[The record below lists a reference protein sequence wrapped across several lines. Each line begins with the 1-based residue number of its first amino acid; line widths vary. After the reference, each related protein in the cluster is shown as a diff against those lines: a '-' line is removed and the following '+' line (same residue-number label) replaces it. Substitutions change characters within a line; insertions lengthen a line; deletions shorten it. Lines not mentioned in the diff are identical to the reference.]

1 MRSPVARLELYDAC
15 EPGAC
20 RMTSEERYTD
30 RDVPFDREECLSV
43 AIQAADAASTVLL
56 ARFRPSAGA
65 PLDVRYKGPGDP
77 VTDAD
82 MAADRAIAEVL
93 ESRGAPG
100 NILSEESTSDRGGGQ
115 LTWLIDPLCGT
126 VPFSTGLPHWGVSV
140 ALASGPELEIGV
152 VTLPTTGEVLSAARG
167 RGALLNGRELHT
179 QEPPGAL
186 RDIAVSFEVNSRRFS
201 EAQRALASAV
211 GRQYG
216 FGSGVYPLGQVLLGR
231 LHGAV
236 FNAGLNVHNAGA
248 VVIARE
254 LGIRVTDEAGND
266 AAWDRDGAPSS
277 LLVAWPRTH
286 ESLLGVLA

>member
-1 MRSPVARLELYDAC
+1 
-15 EPGAC
+15 
-20 RMTSEERYTD
+20 MTSEKRHTN

-43 AIQAADAASTVLL
+43 AMQAADAASTALL
-56 ARFRPSAGA
+56 ARFRPPAGA

-82 MAADRAIAEVL
+82 LAADRAIAEVL

-126 VPFSTGLPHWGVSV
+126 VPFSTGLSHWGVSV

-152 VTLPTTGEVLSAARG
+152 VTLPMTGEVLSAIRG
-167 RGALLNGRELHT
+167 QGAFLNGQELDT
-179 QEPPGAL
+179 QEPLGAL
-186 RDIAVSFEVNSRRFS
+186 QDIAVAFEVNSRDFS
-201 EAQRALASAV
+201 EAHRTLADAV
-211 GRQYG
+211 GRQCA
-216 FGSGVYPLGQVLLGR
+216 FSSGVYPLAHVLLGR

-236 FNAGLNVHNAGA
+236 FAAGLNVHNAGA

-254 LGIRVTDEAGND
+254 LGIRITDEAGND
-266 AAWDRDGAPSS
+266 AVWGGDGTPTA

-286 ESLLGVLA
+286 ESLLGLLR